1 MTATIESPAMPT
13 RDYDRIQRAI
23 EFLDRVHPRQ
33 PSLKELANHA
43 GLSEFHFQRLFTRWA
58 GVSPKRFM
66 QFQTLAHAKE
76 LLRQSANLLSTSW
89 AVGLSGGSR
98 LHDLFVS
105 AEAVTPGS
113 YKASG
118 EGLEIRYG
126 FHGTQFGE
134 ALIAVTELG
143 ICGLSFV
150 TGERSAALE
159 ELQARWVRAGLVR
172 DQKTTANYVENIFGS
187 TDQEAPIRLALK
199 GTNFQLKVWEALL
212 RVPSGAVTTY
222 QDIAASIGDARASR
236 AVGTAVGQNPIA
248 YLIPCHR
255 VIRKTGAFGEYH
267 WGSARKHAML
277 GWEAARRFGEA
288 S

>member
-1 MTATIESPAMPT
+1 MTATLESPSMPT

-76 LLRQSANLLSTSW
+76 LLRQSTNLLSTSW

-126 FHGTQFGE
+126 FHATPFGE
-134 ALIAVTELG
+134 ALIATTELG

-150 TGERSAALE
+150 VGERSAALE
-159 ELQARWVRAGLVR
+159 ELQARWARADLVR
-172 DQKTTANYVENIFGS
+172 DPKITAEYIESIFGGGRE
-187 TDQEAPIRLALK
+187 TPIRLALK

-222 QDIAASIGDARASR
+222 QDIAVSIGDAKASR
-236 AVGTAVGQNPIA
+236 AVGAAVGQNPIA

-255 VIRKTGAFGEYH
+255 VIKKTGAFGDYH
-267 WGSARKHAML
+267 WGAARKHAML